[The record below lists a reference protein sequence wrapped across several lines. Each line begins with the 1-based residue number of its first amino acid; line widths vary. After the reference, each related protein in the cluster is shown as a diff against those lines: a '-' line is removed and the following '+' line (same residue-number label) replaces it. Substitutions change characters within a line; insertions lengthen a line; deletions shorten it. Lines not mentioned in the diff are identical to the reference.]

1 MPPVNKIHSNQLQYP
16 LSGSFS
22 GSFTGLI
29 NSASY
34 AVNALSASYF
44 SGSISNA
51 ISASYALTA
60 SYVANASSFPYTGSA
75 IITGSLTL
83 TGNEIIT
90 GSSTSTLG
98 YTGSLFGTASYATT
112 ASFAT
117 NALTA
122 SYFSGSITN
131 ATSASYASTAS
142 YVINAQTASYF
153 SGSISNATSASYAT
167 TASYVNI
174 AQTASYFSGSI
185 SNATSASYAL
195 TASYALNGG
204 TGGSSFPYTGS
215 AQITGSLGITGSL
228 SVSSSALSFTP
239 TSQLL
244 INNSVLGNSGATIAN
259 KITSTIA
266 TTYANDGLI
275 ALDIDAKFIGS
286 IDTISPISFGSGY
299 TVGTYTN
306 VPINGASGTSA
317 LATVNIYSSY
327 MTFTITNGGSGYT
340 LYEYIVL
347 PNTYIG
353 GTGTGLQVQVVVL
366 GNNVVPLALR
376 LNGSIL
382 VPYTN
387 VGIFLG
393 SNIGLVAKVNSSGV
407 FAYSKDDDFNISQTD
422 TGTVYPGA
430 NNFTSRLQIE
440 KSNGKI
446 NTTNG
451 IAAAY
456 YSNTDN
462 VDLQIHKEI
471 GFVKKQG
478 EYAAVAYN
486 LYSDFVIA
494 QSNGSNSSIDSQYNT
509 FTKRFV
515 INRTTGNV
523 GINVATPDASAILDV
538 TSTTKGVLFPRM
550 TTTQKNA
557 ISSPV
562 AGLVVYDTT
571 LNKLAVYT
579 GAAWETI
586 TSS

>member
-1 MPPVNKIHSNQLQYP
+1 MPQIWNLIAQQSASVNFTSVSVGSNQQISPEPTNTFL
-16 LSGSFS
+16 S
-22 GSFTGLI
+22 GSFTGSFTGSFSGAI
-29 NSASY
+29 TSASY
-34 AVNALSASYF
+34 AQ
-44 SGSISNA
+44 
-51 ISASYALTA
+51 TA
-60 SYVANASSFPYTGSA
+60 SYLNGFIA
-75 IITGSLTL
+75 
-83 TGNEIIT
+83 
-90 GSSTSTLG
+90 
-98 YTGSLFGTASYATT
+98 
-112 ASFAT
+112 
-117 NALTA
+117 
-122 SYFSGSITN
+122 
-131 ATSASYASTAS
+131 SASYASTAS
-142 YVINAQTASYF
+142 YVKNSVSSSYALTASYVL
-153 SGSISNATSASYAT
+153 NATSASYATTASYVLNAISASYASSASYLNNGATASYAT

-382 VPYTN
+382 IPYTN

-422 TGTVYPGA
+422 TGTIYPGA
-430 NNFTSRLQIE
+430 NNFTSRFQIE
-440 KSNGKI
+440 KNNGKI

-462 VDLQIHKEI
+462 VDLQIHREI